1 MGTFR
6 ESDRPLLLLACEKAE
21 AALRPPQRLGQRP
34 EPAWSALVALDG
46 KVLAAA
52 SFSPGDAADAVKKIL
67 AELPEGAPAGADLF
81 LTLEPKAGF
90 DRLPPVTENVR
101 RLGVKRVVLGALDP
115 AQRYRGEGHRVME
128 QMGIEVVLADGEE
141 ARRCQ
146 HLLDDYAKWLTRGLA
161 VLRAQVELSSDTAGT
176 FDLKFSMAPHALRAD
191 AVICRAGGSPTEGDA
206 WRVVLDPEG
215 WELPAG
221 DRNLVY
227 QTSPPAPGSGVR
239 LLSMRDGAPD
249 LGAVLRDLGS
259 LGFLSAELSGDPE
272 LFRLALRSGLIDSVT
287 AHFEPGDDSA
297 RALSQLGKVRL
308 SDGGTPMEL
317 RLNGARL
324 VGGQLEARVE
334 LC

>member
-1 MGTFR
+1 MGSFL
-6 ESDRPLLLLACEKAE
+6 ESDRPFLLLACELAE
-21 AALRPPQRLGQRP
+21 AAMRPPQHLGQRP
-34 EPAWSALVALDG
+34 EPAWSAL
-46 KVLAAA
+46 LAHEGRELASAA
-52 SFSPGDAADAVKKIL
+52 FSPGDSADAVKKL
-67 AELPEGAPAGADLF
+67 LPEFSAATRPNATLY

-115 AQRYRGEGHRVME
+115 AQRYRGEGYRVME
-128 QMGIEVVLADGEE
+128 QMGIDVVLADGEE

-161 VLRAQVELSSDTAGT
+161 VLRAQVELSSDTSGA
-176 FDLKFSMAPHALRAD
+176 FDLKFNSSPKSMRAD
-191 AVICRAGGSPTEGDA
+191 AVLCRAGGPRLDGEA

-215 WELPAG
+215 WERPTE
-221 DRNLVY
+221 RNIVY
-227 QTSPPAPGSGVR
+227 QTAPPTPGPGVR
-239 LLSMRDGAPD
+239 LLPVRDGAPD

-287 AHFEPGDDSA
+287 VSFAQSDDSA

-308 SDGGTPMEL
+308 SDGGTPLEL

-324 VGGQLEARVE
+324 VGGQLEAGVE
-334 LC
+334 LI

>member
-1 MGTFR
+1 MNPFLET
-6 ESDRPLLLLACEKAE
+6 DRPLLLLACKMAE
-21 AALRPPQRLGQRP
+21 EAQCPPLRLGQRP
-34 EPAWSALVALDG
+34 EPAWAALVAVNG
-46 KVLAAA
+46 RQLASAT
-52 SFSPGDAADAVKKIL
+52 FSPGDSADAVKKL
-67 AELPEGAPAGADLF
+67 LVNFSAAENPGATLY

-101 RLGVKRVVLGALDP
+101 RLGVKRVVVGTLDP

-146 HLLDDYAKWLTRGLA
+146 HLLDDYAKWLARGLA
-161 VLRAQVELSSDTAGT
+161 VLRAQVELSSDGSGA
-176 FDLKFSMAPHALRAD
+176 FDLKFMGAPKPLRTD
-191 AVICRAGGSPTEGDA
+191 AVVCRAGGPPIEGTG

-215 WELPAG
+215 RERPTG
-221 DRNLVY
+221 RNIVY
-227 QTSPPAPGSGVR
+227 QRAPPIPGPGVR
-239 LLSMRDGAPD
+239 LLPMRDGAPD
-249 LGAVLRDLGS
+249 LGSVLRDLGS

-287 AHFEPGDDSA
+287 AHFVQADDSA

-308 SDGGTPMEL
+308 SDGGAPLEL

-324 VGGQLEARVE
+324 VGGHLEAYVE

>member
-1 MGTFR
+1 MNRFL
-6 ESDRPLLLLACEKAE
+6 ESDRPLLLQACKMAEEAQSPPLKLGARPE
-21 AALRPPQRLGQRP
+21 AAW
-34 EPAWSALVALDG
+34 AAIVAEDG
-46 KVLAAA
+46 KALAAA
-52 SFSPGDAADAVKKIL
+52 AFSPGDDADAVKKL
-67 AELPEGAPAGADLF
+67 LPSFSAAEHPSATLY

-101 RLGVKRVVLGALDP
+101 RLGVKRVVIGTLDP

-146 HLLDDYAKWLTRGLA
+146 HLLDDYAKWLSRGLA
-161 VLRAQVELSSDTAGT
+161 VLRAQVELSSDSTGS
-176 FDLKFSMAPHALRAD
+176 FDLKFTGSSHPLRTD
-191 AVICRAGGSPTEGDA
+191 AVVCRAGGPRIESGS

-215 WELPAG
+215 WERPSERSIL
-221 DRNLVY
+221 Y
-227 QTSPPAPGSGVR
+227 QTAPPTPGPGVR
-239 LLSMRDGAPD
+239 LLPMRDGAPD
-249 LGAVLRDLGS
+249 LGSVLRDLGS

-287 AHFEPGDDSA
+287 AHFVQADDSA

-308 SDGGTPMEL
+308 SDGGTPMDL

-324 VGGQLEARVE
+324 VGGQLEAGVE